1 MGKRKFKNKV
11 KNLISSFII
20 TIFLL
25 VSAYFG
31 VDYFQ
36 EDLVSKNKDISK
48 NETQEVT
55 AQIDYTNSINLQNDK
70 LNIIYFY
77 VGQADSTFVKL
88 NNSTMLIDAGNNED
102 GKMIV
107 DFLNQN
113 NISKIDYLVATHA
126 DEDHIGGIDDIL
138 NSVKVNQL
146 LIPTVGN
153 SGSDYKNAIEA
164 AKNNNVEIKNPV
176 RGDKFNLDSANIEI
190 MSALEG
196 EDVSDNDSSI
206 VMQMNYNTTKYL
218 FMGDAEKE
226 VENSRQWQEVDVL
239 KVGHHGSNSSSSEKF
254 LEQTNPKYSIIEVGK
269 NNSYNLPSSKALTRL
284 KNINTKILRT
294 DMANGEEAGSFWLTS
309 NGVEIDIKAVNIN
322 LDGNQ

>member
-1 MGKRKFKNKV
+1 MGKRKLKNKV

-107 DFLNQN
+107 NFLNQN

-146 LIPTVGN
+146 LIPTVGS

-269 NNSYNLPSSKALTRL
+269 NNSYNLPSSKSLTRL

>member
-1 MGKRKFKNKV
+1 MGKRKLKNKV
-11 KNLISSFII
+11 RNLISSFII
-20 TIFLL
+20 TIFFLA
-25 VSAYFG
+25 SAYLG

-36 EDLVSKNKDISK
+36 DDLASKNKDISK
-48 NETQEVT
+48 NATQEVT

-107 DFLNQN
+107 DFLRQN
-113 NISKIDYLVATHA
+113 NIPKIDYLFATHA
-126 DEDHIGGIDDIL
+126 DEDHIGGIDDII

-146 LIPTVGN
+146 LIPTVGS

-164 AKNNNVEIKNPV
+164 AQKNNVEIKNPV

-254 LEQTNPKYSIIEVGK
+254 LEQINPKYSIIEVGK

-294 DMANGEEAGSFWLTS
+294 DMANGEETGSFWLTS
-309 NGVEIDIKAVNIN
+309 NGIEIDIKAVNIN

>member
-1 MGKRKFKNKV
+1 MGKRKLKNKV

-55 AQIDYTNSINLQNDK
+55 TQIDYTNSINLQNDK

-146 LIPTVGN
+146 LIPTVGS

-196 EDVSDNDSSI
+196 QDVSDNDSSI

-254 LEQTNPKYSIIEVGK
+254 LEQINPKYSIIEVGK

>member
-1 MGKRKFKNKV
+1 MGKRKLKNKV

-107 DFLNQN
+107 NFLNQN

-146 LIPTVGN
+146 LIPTVGS
-153 SGSDYKNAIEA
+153 SGSDYKKAVEA
-164 AKNNNVEIKNPV
+164 AQNNNVEIKNPV

-196 EDVSDNDSSI
+196 QDVSDNDSSI

-254 LEQTNPKYSIIEVGK
+254 LEQINPKYSIIEVGK

>member
-107 DFLNQN
+107 NFLNQN

-146 LIPTVGN
+146 LIPTVGS

-196 EDVSDNDSSI
+196 QDVSDNDSSI

-254 LEQTNPKYSIIEVGK
+254 LEQINPKYSIIEVGK

>member
-107 DFLNQN
+107 NFLNQN

-146 LIPTVGN
+146 LIPTVGSN
-153 SGSDYKNAIEA
+153 GSDYKNAIEA

>member
-20 TIFLL
+20 TMFLL

-107 DFLNQN
+107 NFLNQN

-146 LIPTVGN
+146 LIPTVGS

-196 EDVSDNDSSI
+196 QDVSDNDSSI

>member
-1 MGKRKFKNKV
+1 MGKRKLKNKV

-77 VGQADSTFVKL
+77 IGQADSTFVKL

-102 GKMIV
+102 GKMIAN
-107 DFLNQN
+107 FLSQN

-146 LIPTVGN
+146 LIPTVGSN
-153 SGSDYKNAIEA
+153 GSDYKNAIEA

>member
-107 DFLNQN
+107 NFLNQN

-146 LIPTVGN
+146 LIPTVGS

>member
-1 MGKRKFKNKV
+1 MGKRKLKNKV

-107 DFLNQN
+107 NFLNQN

-146 LIPTVGN
+146 LIPTVGS

>member
-1 MGKRKFKNKV
+1 MGKRKLKNKV

-36 EDLVSKNKDISK
+36 EGLVSKNKDISK

-107 DFLNQN
+107 NFLNQN

-146 LIPTVGN
+146 LIPTVGS

-294 DMANGEEAGSFWLTS
+294 DIANGEEAGSFWLTS

>member
-1 MGKRKFKNKV
+1 MGKRKVKNKV

-20 TIFLL
+20 TIFFLA
-25 VSAYFG
+25 SAYFG

-36 EDLVSKNKDISK
+36 DDLASKNNDISK
-48 NETQEVT
+48 NITQEVT

-107 DFLNQN
+107 DFLIQN
-113 NISKIDYLVATHA
+113 NIAKIDYLVATHA
-126 DEDHIGGIDDIL
+126 DEDHIGGIDDII
-138 NSVKVNQL
+138 NSVEVNQL
-146 LIPTVGN
+146 LIPTVGS
-153 SGSDYKNAIEA
+153 SGQDYKNTIEA
-164 AKNNNVEIKNPV
+164 AQNNNVEIKNPV
-176 RGDKFNLDSANIEI
+176 RSDKFNLDSANIEI

-218 FMGDAEKE
+218 FMGDAEKA
-226 VENSRQWQEVDVL
+226 VENSRQWQQVDVL

-254 LEQTNPKYSIIEVGK
+254 LEQINPKYSIIEVGK

-294 DMANGEEAGSFWLTS
+294 DMTNGEEAGSFWITS
-309 NGVEIDIKAVNIN
+309 NGVEINIKAVNIN

>member
-1 MGKRKFKNKV
+1 MGKRKLKNKV

-107 DFLNQN
+107 NFLNQN

-146 LIPTVGN
+146 LIPTVGSN
-153 SGSDYKNAIEA
+153 GSDYKNAIEA

-196 EDVSDNDSSI
+196 QDVSDNDSSI

-284 KNINTKILRT
+284 KNIDTKILRT

>member
-1 MGKRKFKNKV
+1 MGKRKLKNKV

-31 VDYFQ
+31 VDYFK

-55 AQIDYTNSINLQNDK
+55 TQIDYTNSINLQNDK

-146 LIPTVGN
+146 LIPTVGSN
-153 SGSDYKNAIEA
+153 GSDYKNAIEA

-254 LEQTNPKYSIIEVGK
+254 LEQINPKYSIIEVGK

-284 KNINTKILRT
+284 KNIDTKILRT

>member
-107 DFLNQN
+107 NFLNQN

-146 LIPTVGN
+146 LIPTVGS

-196 EDVSDNDSSI
+196 QDVSDNDSSI

-254 LEQTNPKYSIIEVGK
+254 LEQINPKYSIIEVGK

-294 DMANGEEAGSFWLTS
+294 DMTNGEEAGSFWLTS

>member
-146 LIPTVGN
+146 LIPTVGSN
-153 SGSDYKNAIEA
+153 GSDYKNAIEA

-196 EDVSDNDSSI
+196 QDVSDNDSSI

-284 KNINTKILRT
+284 KNIDTKILRT

>member
-107 DFLNQN
+107 NFLNQN

-146 LIPTVGN
+146 LIPTVGS

-254 LEQTNPKYSIIEVGK
+254 LEQINPKYSIIEVGK

-309 NGVEIDIKAVNIN
+309 SGVEIDIKAVNIN

>member
-55 AQIDYTNSINLQNDK
+55 TQIDYTNSINLQNDK

-146 LIPTVGN
+146 LIPTVGS

-196 EDVSDNDSSI
+196 QDVSDNDSSI

-254 LEQTNPKYSIIEVGK
+254 LEQINPKYSIIEVGK

>member
-1 MGKRKFKNKV
+1 MGKRKLKNKV

-107 DFLNQN
+107 NFLNQN

-146 LIPTVGN
+146 LIPTVGS

-294 DMANGEEAGSFWLTS
+294 DMANVEEAGSFLLTS

>member
-107 DFLNQN
+107 NFLNQN

-146 LIPTVGN
+146 LIPTVGS

-254 LEQTNPKYSIIEVGK
+254 LEQINPKYSIIEVGK

>member
-1 MGKRKFKNKV
+1 MGKRKLKNKV

-36 EDLVSKNKDISK
+36 EDLASKNKDISK

-107 DFLNQN
+107 DFLSQN

-146 LIPTVGN
+146 LIPTVGS

-196 EDVSDNDSSI
+196 QDVSDNDSSI

-254 LEQTNPKYSIIEVGK
+254 LEQINPKYSIIEVGK

>member
-1 MGKRKFKNKV
+1 MGKRKIKNKV

-107 DFLNQN
+107 NFLNQN

-146 LIPTVGN
+146 LIPTVGS

-269 NNSYNLPSSKALTRL
+269 NNSYNLPSSKSLTRL

>member
-107 DFLNQN
+107 NFLNQS

-146 LIPTVGN
+146 LIPTVGS

-239 KVGHHGSNSSSSEKF
+239 KVGHHGSNSSSSEKL

-269 NNSYNLPSSKALTRL
+269 NNSYNLPNSKALTRL

>member
-1 MGKRKFKNKV
+1 MGKRKLKNKV

-107 DFLNQN
+107 NFLNQN

-146 LIPTVGN
+146 LIPTVGS

-196 EDVSDNDSSI
+196 QDVSDNDSSI

>member
-107 DFLNQN
+107 NFLNQN

-146 LIPTVGN
+146 LIPTVGS
-153 SGSDYKNAIEA
+153 SGSDYKKAVEA

-196 EDVSDNDSSI
+196 QDVSDNDSSI

-254 LEQTNPKYSIIEVGK
+254 LEQINPKYSIIEVGK

>member
-1 MGKRKFKNKV
+1 MGKRKLKNKV

-36 EDLVSKNKDISK
+36 EGLVSKNKDISK

-107 DFLNQN
+107 NFLNQS

-146 LIPTVGN
+146 LIPTVGS

-239 KVGHHGSNSSSSEKF
+239 KVGHHGSNSSSSEKL

-294 DMANGEEAGSFWLTS
+294 DIANGEEAGSFWLTS

>member
-1 MGKRKFKNKV
+1 
-11 KNLISSFII
+11 
-20 TIFLL
+20 
-25 VSAYFG
+25 
-31 VDYFQ
+31 
-36 EDLVSKNKDISK
+36 
-48 NETQEVT
+48 
-55 AQIDYTNSINLQNDK
+55 
-70 LNIIYFY
+70 
-77 VGQADSTFVKL
+77 
-88 NNSTMLIDAGNNED
+88 MLIDAGNNED

-107 DFLNQN
+107 NFLNQN

-146 LIPTVGN
+146 LIPTVGS

>member
-1 MGKRKFKNKV
+1 MGKRKLKNKV

-107 DFLNQN
+107 NFLNQN

-146 LIPTVGN
+146 LIPTVGS

-294 DMANGEEAGSFWLTS
+294 DMANGEEAGSFWITS

>member
-1 MGKRKFKNKV
+1 MGKRKIKNKV

-107 DFLNQN
+107 NFLNQN

-146 LIPTVGN
+146 LIPTVGS

-294 DMANGEEAGSFWLTS
+294 DMANGEEAGSFWITS

>member
-1 MGKRKFKNKV
+1 MGKRKLKNKV
-11 KNLISSFII
+11 KNLISSFIV

-107 DFLNQN
+107 NFLNQN

-146 LIPTVGN
+146 LIPTVGS

>member
-1 MGKRKFKNKV
+1 MGKRKLKNKV

-146 LIPTVGN
+146 LIPTVGS

-254 LEQTNPKYSIIEVGK
+254 LEQINPKYSIIEVGK
-269 NNSYNLPSSKALTRL
+269 NNSYNLPNSKALTRL

>member
-1 MGKRKFKNKV
+1 MGKRKLKNKV

-107 DFLNQN
+107 NFLNQN

-146 LIPTVGN
+146 LIPTVGS

-294 DMANGEEAGSFWLTS
+294 DMANGEEAGSFLLTS

>member
-1 MGKRKFKNKV
+1 MGKRKLKNKV

-107 DFLNQN
+107 NFLNQN

-146 LIPTVGN
+146 LIPTVGS
-153 SGSDYKNAIEA
+153 SGSDYKKAVEA